1 MGYYMLF
8 VSVVCLSV
16 AIWLLITRLRFRA
29 NASIY
34 QGSVIDLVTIN
45 RDGLSNGGRNK
56 HLLIEYFDNH
66 ERREFLCEDAVIAA
80 FYHINDNVEVL
91 VGGEGKHQRVRIN
104 NVFSLAVPSI
114 VLTIIGLGSLL
125 GANSIFGWWR

>member
-8 VSVVCLSV
+8 VSVVCLCM
-16 AIWLLITRLRFRA
+16 AAWLLVRRIRFRSKA
-29 NASIY
+29 NIY
-34 QGSVIDLVTIN
+34 KGVVIDLVIRN
-45 RDGLSNGGRNK
+45 HDGVSNGARNK
-56 HLLIEYFDNH
+56 YLLIEYFDNY

-91 VGGEGKHQRVRIN
+91 VGEEGKHPRVRIN

-114 VLTIIGLGSLL
+114 VLIIIGLGSLL

>member
-1 MGYYMLF
+1 MLF
-8 VSVVCLSV
+8 VSVMCLCM
-16 AIWLLITRLRFRA
+16 AAWLLVRRIRFRSKA
-29 NASIY
+29 NIY
-34 QGSVIDLVTIN
+34 KGVVIDLVIRN
-45 RDGLSNGGRNK
+45 HDGVSNGARNK

-91 VGGEGKHQRVRIN
+91 VGEEGKHPRVRIN

-114 VLTIIGLGSLL
+114 VLIIIGLGSLL

>member
-1 MGYYMLF
+1 MLF
-8 VSVVCLSV
+8 VSMVCLSI
-16 AIWLLITRLRFRA
+16 AIWLLITRIRFRSKA
-29 NASIY
+29 NIY
-34 QGSVIDLVTIN
+34 KGVVIDLVIRN
-45 RDGLSNGGRNK
+45 HDGVSNGARNK

-66 ERREFLCEDAVIAA
+66 ERREVLCEDAVIAA

-91 VGGEGKHQRVRIN
+91 VGEEGKHPRVRIN

-114 VLTIIGLGSLL
+114 VLIIIGLGSLL